1 MTTIAISAILH
12 LLASGMNHLSK
23 CFVAILIVCNP
34 DLSDEKVK
42 YLTKMMSKDIS
53 IDIPNKEI

>member
-12 LLASGMNHLSK
+12 LMASGFNNLSK

-42 YLTKMMSKDIS
+42 YMTKMMSKDSNIE
-53 IDIPNKEI
+53 IPRKNN